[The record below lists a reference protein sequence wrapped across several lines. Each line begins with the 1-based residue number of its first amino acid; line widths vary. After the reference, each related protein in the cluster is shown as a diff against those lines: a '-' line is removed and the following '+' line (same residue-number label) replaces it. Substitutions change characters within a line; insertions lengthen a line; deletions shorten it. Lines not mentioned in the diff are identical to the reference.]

1 MSFVTDPW
9 FSNQQHL
16 PSRGGGVCRRTR
28 LWLQPLLR
36 RRDASVWRDD
46 VPSFF
51 KGGGRVGHNTNSEN
65 KMGPILGHG
74 FQLRGKFWCL
84 NMWCVM
90 SYTRQINT
98 HIVNNLTCLKL

>member
-16 PSRGGGVCRRTR
+16 PGRGGGVCRRTR

-36 RRDASVWRDD
+36 RRDASAWRDD

-51 KGGGRVGHNTNSEN
+51 KGGRVGHNTNSGN
-65 KMGPILGHG
+65 KMAPILGHG
-74 FQLRGKFWCL
+74 FQLRGNFFVLYASNK
-84 NMWCVM
+84 
-90 SYTRQINT
+90 Y
-98 HIVNNLTCLKL
+98 IVNNVTCLEL